1 MHKFLRAVGFSKIT
15 KEELN
20 DIFQK
25 IIERPMFKSD
35 PYAESGRGFRR

>member
-20 DIFQK
+20 DIFK
-25 IIERPMFKSD
+25 NNRETNV
-35 PYAESGRGFRR
+35 AESGRGFRR